1 MVKRGGG
8 GKGASRGGEGGGGAC
23 TDENIVF
30 RCDSDKNSLV
40 IIYMF

>member
-1 MVKRGGG
+1 MYCSMKGDKDEKGERG
-8 GKGASRGGEGGGGAC
+8 EC